1 MYAVRCNRSRAL
13 FSSFLC
19 YDGKSRQTIIFRLLK
34 IDHSKLYE
42 NYAKNYISSI
52 PSPPPPPIRL
62 RYFANEFQSPLPQAR
77 ERLLSKVKADQERLK
92 QLDAGL
98 TETREDTERLKQR
111 LEDLESDM
119 KRDKKGEEVSQNK
132 VFLVYFLFLMRNKG
146 HYFAILV
153 TSRVYFLIFL

>member
-1 MYAVRCNRSRAL
+1 M
-13 FSSFLC
+13 
-19 YDGKSRQTIIFRLLK
+19 
-34 IDHSKLYE
+34 
-42 NYAKNYISSI
+42 
-52 PSPPPPPIRL
+52 
-62 RYFANEFQSPLPQAR
+62 
-77 ERLLSKVKADQERLK
+77 KADQERLK

-98 TETREDTERLKQR
+98 AETREDTERLKQR

-132 VFLVYFLFLMRNKG
+132 VFLVYLLFLMRNKG